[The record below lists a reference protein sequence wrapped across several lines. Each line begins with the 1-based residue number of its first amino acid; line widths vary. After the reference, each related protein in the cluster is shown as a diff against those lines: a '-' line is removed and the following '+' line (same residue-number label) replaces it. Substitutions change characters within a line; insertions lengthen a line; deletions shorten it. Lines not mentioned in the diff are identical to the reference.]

1 MGMLGGMNRFG
12 MSIAS
17 MGHDLLELVIGVLT
31 DAVEHRDEGAEC
43 FGKAGLEMLII
54 GVLWIYTMSPKSLF
68 ILWLAVHGRL
78 STKDRLM
85 QWGIATDGVCS
96 LCGVDPE
103 SVQHLFFQCSY
114 ARQVW
119 QKFLQILIINRS
131 SQAFDQELQFAMRMS
146 KKCTAVSKLLLAG
159 FAEAV
164 YCLWIQ
170 RNQRVFAGHVQSAEQ
185 IVKEIVFKVAC
196 RCRDSDI
203 ALLLY

>member
-1 MGMLGGMNRFG
+1 MALPG
-12 MSIAS
+12 SAS
-17 MGHDLLELVIGVLT
+17 WVLKKIWGCRDLL
-31 DAVEHRDEGAEC
+31 DRDPMCKQLFFATGGYSIKKMYLCLLGQFPKVQWRRVVCNNFA
-43 FGKAGLEMLII
+43 
-54 GVLWIYTMSPKSLF
+54 SPKSLF

-103 SVQHLFFQCSY
+103 SVQHL
-114 ARQVW
+114 
-119 QKFLQILIINRS
+119 S

-159 FAEAV
+159 FTEAV